1 MPGRPL
7 EGPGLRGQVAGTTS
21 LCTVGKTGS
30 GLNYRGYDIEVLAQK
45 ARFEEVA
52 HLLLK
57 GQLPTQSQL
66 DEYKGQTQGPS
77 RAAIG
82 IARSAGKDPCRRPSH
97 GCDANPAVRC
107 LAISNSKA
115 ISRAR
120 TKWRTGCWRRCLR
133 SFATGMSGVITAD
146 ASKPPSTAI
155 PSALISSICC
165 TVRRPTNC
173 FGR

>member
-66 DEYKGQTQGPS
+66 DEYKDKLKGLRGLPLEL
-77 RAAIG
+77 REALERIP
-82 IARSAGKDPCRRPSH
+82 AGAHPH
-97 GCDANPAVRC
+97 GCDANRLFDAWQFRTRRRF
-107 LAISNSKA
+107 LAP
-115 ISRAR
+115 
-120 TKWRTGCWRRCLR
+120 G
-133 SFATGMSGVITAD
+133 
-146 ASKPPSTAI
+146 
-155 PSALISSICC
+155 
-165 TVRRPTNC
+165 
-173 FGR
+173 